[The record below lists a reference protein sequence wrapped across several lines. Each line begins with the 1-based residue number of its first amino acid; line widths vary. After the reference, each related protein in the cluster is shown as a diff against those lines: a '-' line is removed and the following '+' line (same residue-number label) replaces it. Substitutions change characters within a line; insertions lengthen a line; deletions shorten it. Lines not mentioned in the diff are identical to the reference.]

1 MPDECQGCGI
11 LTRHLTPTDFGEMCD
26 ACFAGGAPIAD
37 DLRLDAELT
46 QGPLTLDEAGAA

>member
-26 ACFAGGAPIAD
+26 ACFTGGAPIAD
-37 DLRLDAELT
+37 DTWA
-46 QGPLTLDEAGAA
+46 PMASDEDSAA